1 MKFAIN
7 VPNFGPYADARLTAS
22 LAREAEQRGWDGFH
36 VWDHIHG
43 EGQTGAPTADP
54 WILLAAVALATER
67 IRIGTMVTPV
77 ARRRPWK
84 LARETVTLDRLSDGR
99 LTLGVGLG
107 YPADLEFTAL
117 GEEADDRVRAEK
129 LDEGLDLLAALWSG
143 ESISHHGRHYRLSD
157 VQFLPQPVQQPRI
170 PIWVARISGQAPL
183 RRAARWDGVFPLDPV
198 ELFPTPEAV
207 RRVIADVRGYRDP
220 AAGPFDVLVPLM
232 LIGDATEDAARVA
245 AYDDAGVTWGHVG
258 APGVEELR
266 ARIAAGPP
274 R

>member
-84 LARETVTLDRLSDGR
+84 LARDTVTLDRLSDGR

-143 ESISHHGRHYRLSD
+143 ESISHTAGITGSATSSFCRSRYSNRGS
-157 VQFLPQPVQQPRI
+157 R
-170 PIWVARISGQAPL
+170 SGSHVSRAKLRCAAPL
-183 RRAARWDGVFPLDPV
+183 AGMASSRSTPSSCSRRQ
-198 ELFPTPEAV
+198 
-207 RRVIADVRGYRDP
+207 RRFG
-220 AAGPFDVLVPLM
+220 G
-232 LIGDATEDAARVA
+232 
-245 AYDDAGVTWGHVG
+245 
-258 APGVEELR
+258 
-266 ARIAAGPP
+266 
-274 R
+274 